1 MMMVVMMMT
10 MMMLMAMLMMMW
22 MMVRVGFTDNS
33 RTHDRESSSYL
44 AHHSP
49 APIKSLKKM
58 LHAKQNLFLKML
70 QTNQTTK
77 VRGRTNIQEY

>member
-49 APIKSLKKM
+49 APIKSLFKRCFM
-58 LHAKQNLFLKML
+58 QNKTFLKRCFMQIKL
-70 QTNQTTK
+70 
-77 VRGRTNIQEY
+77 

>member
-49 APIKSLKKM
+49 APIKSL
-58 LHAKQNLFLKML
+58 
-70 QTNQTTK
+70 
-77 VRGRTNIQEY
+77 